1 MCDDGGVVPRGCG
14 TLKAPGP
21 QCESFSD
28 TKAMCGKL
36 SRGLRPRV
44 AEKAVDCILSKS
56 GKQSICDFRG
66 ANECALAAV
75 HKACIEPSTQS
86 SCTPVVRA
94 CNGQL
99 SMRDCQS
106 LLSAVTDKHRR
117 EMLSCVTEG
126 CSIDYCL
133 YNIE

>member
-1 MCDDGGVVPRGCG
+1 MAFVS
-14 TLKAPGP
+14 
-21 QCESFSD
+21 E
-28 TKAMCGKL
+28 KL